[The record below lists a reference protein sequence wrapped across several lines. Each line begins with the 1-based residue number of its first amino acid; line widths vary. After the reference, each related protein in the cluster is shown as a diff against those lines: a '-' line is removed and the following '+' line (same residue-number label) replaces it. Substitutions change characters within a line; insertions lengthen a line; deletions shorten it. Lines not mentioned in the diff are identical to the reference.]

1 MTRSALRRSAL
12 AAALA
17 LALPLSAVAR
27 SDRADV
33 GATFGAFLRA
43 LGDHDAD
50 AGVAMLSTASLDEWS
65 RDRAL
70 ALGGA
75 RSEIEALPAGRRL
88 AVLAL
93 RHHEPRYLAA
103 DGAPEALARHA
114 IASGIADRE
123 ELARVD
129 LADVVVRGERASGQL
144 LAAGL
149 PSGFRAAFVRE
160 RGRWCIDLP
169 GTLDAAGRV
178 VAQAAKAS
186 DSTEDAVIAGLLY
199 LSSGER
205 PTSEIWEP
213 LAKRRA
219 RAATP

>member
-33 GATFGAFLRA
+33 GATFGAFLR
-43 LGDHDAD
+43 
-50 AGVAMLSTASLDEWS
+50 
-65 RDRAL
+65 

>member
-1 MTRSALRRSAL
+1 MTRSALCACVL
-12 AAALA
+12 AI
-17 LALPLSAVAR
+17 ALPHAAFAR

-33 GATFGAFLRA
+33 DAAFAAFVRA
-43 LGDHDAD
+43 LGNRDAD
-50 AGVAMLSTASLDEWS
+50 AGVAVLSSASLDEWS

-70 ALGGA
+70 ALQGP
-75 RSEIEALPAGRRL
+75 RREVESLPTGRRL

-93 RHHEPRYLAA
+93 RHHAPRFLAA
-103 DGAPEALARHA
+103 DGAPDELARHA
-114 IASGIADRE
+114 IAAGLADRDSLSRIE
-123 ELARVD
+123 

-144 LAAGL
+144 VAAGL

-160 RGRWCIDLP
+160 RGRWRVDLP

-186 DSTEDAVIAGLLY
+186 DASENDVIAGLLL

-205 PTSEIWEP
+205 PTTEIWEP
-213 LAKRRA
+213 LAKR
-219 RAATP
+219 AAP

>member
-1 MTRSALRRSAL
+1 MPRSVLRRSVI
-12 AAALA
+12 AAMLA
-17 LALPLSAVAR
+17 LALPLAAAAR
-27 SDRADV
+27 SERAEV
-33 GATFGAFLRA
+33 NATFGAFLRA
-43 LGDHDAD
+43 LGDRDAD

-70 ALGGA
+70 ALDGA
-75 RSEIEALPAGRRL
+75 RSEVERLPAGRRL

-93 RHHEPRYLAA
+93 RHHAPRFLAA
-103 DGAPEALARHA
+103 EGAPEALARHA
-114 IASGIADRE
+114 IASGIADRDG
-123 ELARVD
+123 LARVE

-160 RGRWCIDLP
+160 RGRWCVDLP

-178 VAQAAKAS
+178 VTQAAKAS

-213 LAKRRA
+213 LAKRSA
-219 RAATP
+219 RSAAR

>member
-1 MTRSALRRSAL
+1 VLWGC
-12 AAALA
+12 ALA
-17 LALPLSAVAR
+17 LALPVAAFAR

-33 GATFGAFLRA
+33 DAAFAAFVRA
-43 LGDHDAD
+43 IGDRDAD
-50 AGVAMLSTASLDEWS
+50 AGVALLSTASLEEWS

-70 ALGGA
+70 ALAGA
-75 RSEIEALPAGRRL
+75 RREVEALPAGRRL

-93 RHHEPRYLAA
+93 RHRAPRFLAA
-103 DGAPEALARHA
+103 DGAPDELARHA
-114 IASGIADRE
+114 IAAGLADRE
-123 ELARVD
+123 GLSRIE

-144 LAAGL
+144 VAAGL

-160 RGRWCIDLP
+160 RGRWRVDLP

-186 DSTEDAVIAGLLY
+186 DSSENEIIGGLLF

-205 PTSEIWEP
+205 PTTKIWEP

-219 RAATP
+219 P

>member
-1 MTRSALRRSAL
+1 MTGTVLRRCVLAIAL
-12 AAALA
+12 S
-17 LALPLSAVAR
+17 LALPIAASAR

-33 GATFGAFLRA
+33 NATFNAFLRA
-43 LGDHDAD
+43 LGDRDAD
-50 AGVAMLSTASLDEWS
+50 AGVAMLSAASLDEWS

-70 ALGGA
+70 ALDGP
-75 RSEIEALPAGRRL
+75 RKEIEALPAGRRL

-93 RHHEPRYLAA
+93 RHHAPRFLAA
-103 DGAPEALARHA
+103 AGAPDELARHA
-114 IASGIADRE
+114 IAAGIADRDG
-123 ELARVD
+123 LSRVE

-144 LAAGL
+144 IAAGL
-149 PSGFRAAFVRE
+149 PSSFRAAFVRE
-160 RGRWCIDLP
+160 GGRWRVDLP

-186 DSTEDAVIAGLLY
+186 ESSENEIIAGLLY

-205 PTSEIWEP
+205 PTTKIWEP

-219 RAATP
+219 P